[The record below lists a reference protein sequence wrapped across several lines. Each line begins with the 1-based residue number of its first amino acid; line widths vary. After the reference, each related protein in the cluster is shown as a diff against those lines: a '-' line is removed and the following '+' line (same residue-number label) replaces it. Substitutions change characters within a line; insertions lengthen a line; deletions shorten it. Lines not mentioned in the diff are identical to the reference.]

1 MVLMADMMLCVLL
14 LADGYTKRFGIVY
27 VDYNN
32 GLLRHLKAS
41 AKFLAALFAPEPP
54 GTSAAAARELTADPT
69 LE

>member
-1 MVLMADMMLCVLL
+1 MVLTADTVLWVLL

-54 GTSAAAARELTADPT
+54 GTSEAAATELAADPT
-69 LE
+69 LD